1 MFSKLFDLSLFNQLI
16 FFNKTM
22 FQTKIDI
29 PVSEITIS
37 YDDCIMTVGSC
48 FAENIGNKLKD
59 VYFDTDINPF
69 GVLYNPVSIKNSLE
83 LLLQNNPFTPEDI
96 FENKSLWQSF
106 AHSSRFT
113 GLSEVECL
121 NNINS
126 RLISSVDFLQK
137 TNVLMITFGTAR
149 VFREKKSGRVVSNCH
164 KLPSTDFER
173 CILTENEIVTDY
185 TDLLVTLQ
193 SLCPDLNIIFSV
205 SPIRHW
211 KDGAHENNI
220 SKSILLMAI
229 DELQKQH
236 KNVHYFPA
244 YEILLDELRDYRF
257 YAPDMLHP
265 SEVAVD
271 YIWSRFSETYFT
283 DHTLQLKKRLEQL
296 VADRAHRP
304 FQPNSTEYKK
314 FLEHTE
320 KRKAEI
326 LHDFPFLV
334 NRIK

>member
-1 MFSKLFDLSLFNQLI
+1 
-16 FFNKTM
+16 M

-29 PVSEITIS
+29 PVSDIKIS
-37 YDDCIMTVGSC
+37 YKDSIMTFGSC
-48 FAENIGNKLKD
+48 FAENIGNKLET
-59 VYFDTDINPF
+59 VFFETDINPF
-69 GVLYNPVSIKNSLE
+69 GVLYNPVSVKNSLE
-83 LLLQNNPFTPEDI
+83 LLIQNKSFSSEEI

-106 AHSSRFT
+106 AHSSLFN

-121 NNINS
+121 NNINT
-126 RLISSVDFLQK
+126 RLISSAGFFQK
-137 TNVLMITFGTAR
+137 TNVLLITFGTAW
-149 VFREKKSGRVVSNCH
+149 VFEEKKSGRVVSNCH
-164 KLPSTDFER
+164 KLPSGDFER
-173 CILTENEIVTDY
+173 RRLTVNEIVSDY
-185 TDLLVTLQ
+185 NELIVTLQ
-193 SLCPDLNIIFSV
+193 KLCPALNIIFSV

-236 KNVHYFPA
+236 KQVHYFPA

-271 YIWSRFSETYFT
+271 YIWSRFSETYFSER
-283 DHTLQLKKRLEQL
+283 TLQLKKRIEQL

-304 FQPNSTEYKK
+304 YQPDSAEFKK
-314 FLEHTE
+314 FVEQTE

-326 LHDFPFLV
+326 LHDFPFLT

>member
-1 MFSKLFDLSLFNQLI
+1 
-16 FFNKTM
+16 M

-29 PVSEITIS
+29 PVSDIKIS
-37 YDDCIMTVGSC
+37 YKDSIMTFGSC
-48 FAENIGNKLKD
+48 FAENIGNKLET
-59 VYFDTDINPF
+59 VFFETDINPF
-69 GVLYNPVSIKNSLE
+69 GVLYNPVSVKNSLE
-83 LLLQNNPFTPEDI
+83 LLIQNKSFSSEEI

-106 AHSSRFT
+106 AHSSLFN

-121 NNINS
+121 NNINT
-126 RLISSVDFLQK
+126 RLISSAGFFQK
-137 TNVLMITFGTAR
+137 TNVLLITFGTAW
-149 VFREKKSGRVVSNCH
+149 VFEEKKSGRVVSNCH
-164 KLPSTDFER
+164 KLPSGDFER
-173 CILTENEIVTDY
+173 RRLTVNEIVSDY
-185 TDLLVTLQ
+185 NELIVTLQ
-193 SLCPDLNIIFSV
+193 KLCPALNIIFSV

-236 KNVHYFPA
+236 KQVHYFPA

-271 YIWSRFSETYFT
+271 YIWSRFSETYFS
-283 DHTLQLKKRLEQL
+283 DRTLQLKKRIEQL

-304 FQPNSTEYKK
+304 YQPESSEFKK
-314 FLEHTE
+314 FVEHTE

-326 LHDFPFLV
+326 LHDFPFLT

>member
-1 MFSKLFDLSLFNQLI
+1 MH
-16 FFNKTM
+16 M
-22 FQTKIDI
+22 FQTKINI
-29 PVSEITIS
+29 PISEIEIS
-37 YDDCIMTVGSC
+37 YEDSIMTLGSC
-48 FAENIGNKLKD
+48 FAENIGNKLND
-59 VYFDTDINPF
+59 VYFETDINPF

-83 LLLQNNPFTPEDI
+83 LLLKNKSFSPEDI
-96 FENKSLWQSF
+96 FEYKSLWQSF
-106 AHSSRFT
+106 AHSSRFA
-113 GLSEVECL
+113 GISEVECL

-126 RLISSVDFLQK
+126 KLITSSNFIEK
-137 TNVLMITFGTAR
+137 TNVLLITFGTAR
-149 VFREKKSGRVVSNCH
+149 VFVEKKSGRVVSNCH
-164 KLPSTDFER
+164 KLPASDFER
-173 CILTENEIVTDY
+173 RILSVTEIVNDY
-185 TDLLVTLQ
+185 TDLIVRLHAFCPTLK
-193 SLCPDLNIIFSV
+193 IIFSV

-229 DELQKQH
+229 EELQKQYEH
-236 KNVHYFPA
+236 VHYFPA

-257 YAPDMLHP
+257 YASDMLHP

-271 YIWSRFSETYFT
+271 YIWSRFSETYFS
-283 DHTLQLKKRLEQL
+283 DQTLQLKKRLEQL

-304 FQPNSTEYKK
+304 FQPESLEYKK

-326 LHDFPFLV
+326 LHDFPFLA